1 MTASIDFERERPF
14 AVDEHRHED
23 AANAIVFVWHRG
35 RAPGAGDFIIVWP
48 RRSREHFTID
58 WMRAD
63 LCRIDLDCLDRS
75 IFRIFVSLEE
85 RNHYAVADIAP
96 IGIMPDE
103 PTAPKMHFRL
113 PKQATCALE
122 TKHDRNSA
130 LGCDLPN
137 HFLHIAIFLV
147 R

>member
-1 MTASIDFERERPF
+1 MIVSPALPLSTPRPPAGGVGVPYGFKMNFSRCWGREDKMTASIDFERERPF

-96 IGIMPDE
+96 IGIIADE
-103 PTAPKMHFRL
+103 P
-113 PKQATCALE
+113 
-122 TKHDRNSA
+122 
-130 LGCDLPN
+130 
-137 HFLHIAIFLV
+137 
-147 R
+147 